1 MVYYITNLIYLRP
14 GHKINSRRETMY
26 LLESKAFLQFSN
38 IGKHITLQLKDETVF
53 AGTLLSISADCLTI
67 LDAASGLNRDIS
79 SAQISYI
86 ELGTAQTRIS
96 SEDISRFLRSHDKMA
111 KDPKTTIVD
120 IFRKELLAFAEK
132 CQNESVRSY
141 LTAECDHCLTAKS
154 PLEVLEVYKEYE
166 SYTGPEP
173 PDALTD
179 SCIRAMM
186 LMRMCYYSRA
196 FVQLLPWLMKQRTTG
211 ILMLACFYTQ
221 MNHHISTLFWLNK
234 YFPEAPD
241 KIKKENRTWWFYL
254 WLCSRFAS
262 YETVGSLLPALAET
276 NAPLA
281 LESLLYLLLLNQ
293 SRNIALNVFD
303 AMVSGLSDAQ
313 SAELIRTC
321 TVFLVSDPDNNYH
334 RYEKCM
340 KAIFASDTL
349 QEYDDNEQING
360 FIYEYV
366 PDKKFGFIVGDDL
379 LTYFFREESVSKSVM
394 NDIRSNINAFL
405 PVEEES
411 LCPVSFRRF
420 TSAKRSYAATH
431 IF

>member
-1 MVYYITNLIYLRP
+1 
-14 GHKINSRRETMY
+14 MY

-38 IGKHITLQLKDETVF
+38 IGKHITLQLKDKTTF
-53 AGTLLSISADCLTI
+53 AGTLLRISTDCLTI
-67 LDAASGLNRDIS
+67 LDAASGLEQDIS
-79 SAQISYI
+79 SDQISYI
-86 ELGTAQTRIS
+86 ELGTAQTQIS
-96 SEDISRFLRSHDKMA
+96 SQDISKFLHSHDKMA
-111 KDPKTTIVD
+111 RDPMTTIADV
-120 IFRKELLAFAEK
+120 FRAELLAFAEK
-132 CQNESVRSY
+132 CQNEGIRSY
-141 LTAECDHCLTAKS
+141 LTAECGHCLTAKS
-154 PLEVLEVYKEYE
+154 PMEVLEVYREYE
-166 SYTGPEP
+166 SYAGPEL

-186 LMRMCYYSRA
+186 LMRMCFYSRA
-196 FVQLLPWLMKQRTTG
+196 FAQLLPWLMKQRTTG
-211 ILMLACFYTQ
+211 VMMLACFYTQ

-241 KIKKENRTWWFYL
+241 NITKENRTWWFYL

-262 YETVGSLLPALAET
+262 YETISSLLPALAET

-303 AMVSGLSDAQ
+303 AMASGLSDTQ
-313 SAELIRTC
+313 SAELIQTC
-321 TVFLVSDPDNNYH
+321 TVYLVSDPDNNYH

-340 KAIFASDTL
+340 RAIFTSNTL

-379 LTYFFREESVSKSVM
+379 LTYFFREESLNKSVM
-394 NDIRSNINAFL
+394 NDIRANINAFL
-405 PVEEES
+405 PVAEES
-411 LCPVSFRRF
+411 LCPVSFRRS
-420 TSAKRSYAATH
+420 TSAKRSYAATN